1 MRSPR
6 QQFVDA
12 LGGVIRQAGEDVGEP
27 GPLVDIVDL
36 GGVDE
41 RVNGACAAPPF
52 IGASEGPVLASHGNG
67 TQLALGGI
75 VGQAQAL
82 VVEEA
87 GECTPALETVVD
99 RLSRISRS
107 FVVLCTLVVSGACS
121 TMPASGPSGEDV
133 RAGQRNSTGL
143 PYAVVNVTPEVI
155 GTLAS
160 YGAPRLAGAFPDRR
174 PSREI
179 RFGVGDV
186 VSVTIFEAAAGGL
199 FIPIE
204 AGVRPGNFVTLPNQN
219 VDSKGN
225 ISVPYAGAIRAA
237 GLTPPEVQRSIVTA
251 LNNRAIEP
259 QAVVALIDQRTS
271 LISVLGDVNTS
282 ARFPASAAGEHILD
296 AITRA
301 GGPKSQGFDSWVTL
315 ERQGRRATVPFGFL
329 VDEPSNNIYVHPDDT
344 IYVYR
349 EPQTFVAFGASGQ
362 QGQFNFDAWR
372 VSLAEAIAKAGGL
385 NDTFA
390 DPASVFLYRGE
401 TRDVAKRL
409 GIDCKPFRGP
419 IIPVIYNLDL
429 RSPTGYFLAKKFQ
442 MRNKDVIYASN
453 SLMIDAAKVM
463 LHIRLVTATIGD
475 PIVAAQNA
483 FLLRNYAQ

>member
-1 MRSPR
+1 
-6 QQFVDA
+6 
-12 LGGVIRQAGEDVGEP
+12 
-27 GPLVDIVDL
+27 
-36 GGVDE
+36 
-41 RVNGACAAPPF
+41 
-52 IGASEGPVLASHGNG
+52 
-67 TQLALGGI
+67 
-75 VGQAQAL
+75 
-82 VVEEA
+82 
-87 GECTPALETVVD
+87 
-99 RLSRISRS
+99 
-107 FVVLCTLVVSGACS
+107 
-121 TMPASGPSGEDV
+121 MPASGPTSEDV

-155 GTLAS
+155 GILAS

-186 VSVTIFEAAAGGL
+186 VSVTIFEAMAGGL

-204 AGVRPGNFVTLPNQN
+204 AGVRPGNFITLPNQN

-237 GLTPPEVQRSIVTA
+237 GLTPPEVQRSIVDA

-259 QAVVALIDQRTS
+259 QAVVALVDQRTS

-282 ARFPASAAGEHILD
+282 VRFPASAAGEHILD

-315 ERQGRRATVPFGFL
+315 ERKGRRATVPFGIL

-349 EPQTFVAFGASGQ
+349 EPQTFVAFGASGE

-385 NDTFA
+385 NDTLA

-401 TRDVAKRL
+401 TRDVAKRF

-419 IIPVIYNLDL
+419 IIPIIYNLDL
-429 RSPTGYFLAKKFQ
+429 RNPAGYFLAKKFQ
-442 MRNKDVIYASN
+442 MRNKDVIYVSN
-453 SLMIDAAKVM
+453 SLTIDAAKVM
-463 LHIRLVTATIGD
+463 LHFRLITATIND

-483 FLLRNYAQ
+483 LLLRNLAH